1 MIMSSSSGSSSS
13 SGNSSSSSSSGDSF
27 PQMIGAAISG
37 TPSALGRHQH
47 LMSIY
52 STSNLSD
59 NAVLERHHQ
68 FLRNDEDDAQS
79 NTKEDWGLRMARKY
93 YSKLFKE

>member
-1 MIMSSSSGSSSS
+1 MASSGSSSS
-13 SGNSSSSSSSGDSF
+13 RHNTF
-27 PQMIGAAISG
+27 PEMIGAAISG
-37 TPSALGRHQH
+37 APSALGQHQH

-52 STSNLSD
+52 SSSSSLSD
-59 NAVLERHHQ
+59 NAVLEKYHQ

-79 NTKEDWGLRMARKY
+79 NNKDDWGLRMARKY